1 MAIDK
6 AQTPFMP
13 DLLEEER
20 LEIEVVNPEAVSI
33 ETDDG
38 GVLIDFDPDN
48 PLTGGMNHNS
58 NLAEFIDDQELMD
71 LSSELVAAYM
81 SDKDSRK
88 DWEDS
93 YMKGL
98 DLLGLKFEDRTIHW
112 DGACGVFHPMRAEAV
127 VRFQAQTI
135 QEIYPAAGPVKTRI
149 VGKLTDEKSR
159 QSVRVENYLNY
170 LITE

>member
-33 ETDDG
+33 ETGDG

-71 LSSELVAAYM
+71 LSSELVGHICPT
-81 SDKDSRK
+81 RK
-88 DWEDS
+88 AG
-93 YMKGL
+93 KTG
-98 DLLGLKFEDRTIHW
+98 KIH
-112 DGACGVFHPMRAEAV
+112 
-127 VRFQAQTI
+127 T
-135 QEIYPAAGPVKTRI
+135 
-149 VGKLTDEKSR
+149 
-159 QSVRVENYLNY
+159 
-170 LITE
+170 

>member
-20 LEIEVVNPEAVSI
+20 LEIEVVNPESVSI
-33 ETDDG
+33 ETNDG

-81 SDKDSRK
+81 SDKESRK

-98 DLLGLKFEDRTIHW
+98 DLLGLKT
-112 DGACGVFHPMRAEAV
+112 GQYLGM
-127 VRFQAQTI
+127 
-135 QEIYPAAGPVKTRI
+135 
-149 VGKLTDEKSR
+149 
-159 QSVRVENYLNY
+159 VRVAYFIPCCQKQWFAFKPRRYRRYILPQGQ
-170 LITE
+170 